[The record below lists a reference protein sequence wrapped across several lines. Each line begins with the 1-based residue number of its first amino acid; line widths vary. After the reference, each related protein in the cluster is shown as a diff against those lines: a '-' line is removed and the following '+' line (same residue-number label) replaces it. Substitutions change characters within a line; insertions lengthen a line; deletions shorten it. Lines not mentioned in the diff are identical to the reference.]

1 MPSYIIYQKVLL
13 TSVRTLYLN
22 SKLFANRFNNICP
35 CKPSKNK
42 YTLLFNMYVNVVNAT
57 RLKTQVPVTVLVFVY
72 HVLGK
77 YSSKVKQ
84 EIVFSKATEI
94 HLQNKCMK

>member
-1 MPSYIIYQKVLL
+1 
-13 TSVRTLYLN
+13 
-22 SKLFANRFNNICP
+22 
-35 CKPSKNK
+35 
-42 YTLLFNMYVNVVNAT
+42 MYVNVVNAT

-84 EIVFSKATEI
+84 QIVFSKATEI
-94 HLQNKCMK
+94 HLPKRMHEISSELALASGPICSNLHKCLLEIQSNFSTLLNFEVFKINIQI

>member
-1 MPSYIIYQKVLL
+1 
-13 TSVRTLYLN
+13 
-22 SKLFANRFNNICP
+22 
-35 CKPSKNK
+35 
-42 YTLLFNMYVNVVNAT
+42 MYVNVVNAT

-84 EIVFSKATEI
+84 QIVFSKTTGI
-94 HLQNKCMK
+94 HLQKNA